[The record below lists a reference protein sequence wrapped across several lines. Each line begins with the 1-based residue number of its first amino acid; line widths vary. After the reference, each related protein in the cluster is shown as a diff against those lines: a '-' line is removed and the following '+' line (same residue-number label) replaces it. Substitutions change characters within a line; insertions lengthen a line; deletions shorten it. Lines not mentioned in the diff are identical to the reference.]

1 MHKLYIGMVGLPARG
16 KTTVAA
22 KILDGLSKEGIRTE
36 IFNNG
41 DIRREQIG
49 AKSSEPDFYCPTNQ
63 AGRAARE
70 EIAVTNMNRA
80 TDFLQNGG
88 NVAILDAT
96 NVSRHRRLII
106 ERLAIYPILWIECI
120 NNDEELVEASI
131 LRKTKLPEF
140 AKLSEEQACMS
151 FKERIKYYEH
161 IYSPLLDEK
170 MWVVIDS
177 LHNLILNENVP
188 SGVPFYANIR
198 DILVS
203 DWVRNLYLARH
214 GQTEY
219 NVMDRIGGD
228 SSLTELG
235 HKQAS
240 CLGEYFKGH
249 EINYVFTSMKRRSK
263 QTAQYVVD
271 QMKNCTVIPLPEF
284 DEIDAGVCENMM
296 YSEIKE
302 QYPDIARDRS
312 YDKYGYIYPEGE
324 GYITLK
330 ERVDRGLQKALFLSG
345 NAERV
350 LIVGHQAINRMIL
363 SHFLFRRQADVPYIL
378 VPQNSLFHII
388 STQQKKLFELVKFM
402 DVDLGR

>member
-1 MHKLYIGMVGLPARG
+1 MHKLYIGMMGLPARG

-22 KILDGLSKEGIRTE
+22 KIMDGLSKEGIQTA

-41 DIRREQIG
+41 DLRREMLG
-49 AKSSEPDFYCPTNQ
+49 AKSSEPQFYSPKNT
-63 AGRAARE
+63 AGKATRE
-70 EIAVTNMNRA
+70 HIAVTNMNRA
-80 TDFLQNGG
+80 TEFLQNGG

-96 NVSRHRRLII
+96 NVSRKRRLII
-106 ERLAIYPILWIECI
+106 ERMAIYPILWIECI

-140 AKLSEEQACMS
+140 RNLTEEQACAS
-151 FKERIKYYEH
+151 FKERISYYEH

-170 MWVVIDS
+170 MWVVVDS
-177 LHNLILNENVP
+177 LHNKITSENVP
-188 SGVPFYANIR
+188 GGIPFYANVR

-228 SSLTELG
+228 SSLTPLG
-235 HKQAS
+235 HRQAR
-240 CLGEYFKGH
+240 CLGEHFKNY
-249 EINYVFTSMKRRSK
+249 EINYIFTSMKKRSR
-263 QTAQYVVD
+263 QTAQYVED
-271 QMKNCTVIPLPEF
+271 RMDNCTVMPLPEF
-284 DEIDAGVCENMM
+284 DEIDAGICEDMM

-302 QYPDIARDRS
+302 QMPDIYRNRAH
-312 YDKYGYIYPEGE
+312 DKYGYIYPDGE
-324 GYITLK
+324 GYISLK
-330 ERVDRGLQKALFLSG
+330 ERVDRGLKKALFLSG
-345 NAERV
+345 NAPHV

-363 SHFLFRRQADVPYIL
+363 SHFLFRRQEDVPYIL
-378 VPQNSLFHII
+378 VPQNSFFHII

-402 DVDLGR
+402 NVDLSN

>member
-22 KILDGLSKEGIRTE
+22 KILDGLSKEGIRTQ

-41 DIRREQIG
+41 DLRREILG
-49 AKSSEPDFYCPTNQ
+49 AKSSEPQFYSPTNQ
-63 AGRAARE
+63 TGKAARE
-70 EIAVTNMNRA
+70 EIAVLNMNRA
-80 TDFLQNGG
+80 TEFLQGDG

-96 NVSRHRRLII
+96 NVSRHRRLTI
-106 ERLAIYPILWIECI
+106 ERMAVYPILWIECI

-140 AKLSEEQACMS
+140 SKLTEEEACMS
-151 FKERIKYYEH
+151 FKERIQYYEH
-161 IYSPLLDEK
+161 IYSPLVDEK
-170 MWVVIDS
+170 MWVAIDS
-177 LHNLILNENVP
+177 LHNRILNENVP
-188 SGVPFYANIR
+188 SGVPFYPNIR

-235 HKQAS
+235 HKQAKA
-240 CLGEYFKGH
+240 LGEYFKGQ
-249 EINYVFTSMKRRSK
+249 EINYVFTSMKRRSR

-271 QMKNCTVIPLPEF
+271 NMPNCTVIPLLEF
-284 DEIDAGVCENMM
+284 DEIDAGVCENLR
-296 YSEIKE
+296 YAEIKE
-302 QYPDIARDRS
+302 QYPDIALERS
-312 YDKYGYIYPEGE
+312 EDKYGYVYPKGE

-330 ERVDRGLQKALFLSG
+330 ERVDRGLKKALFLSG

-363 SHFLFRRQADVPYIL
+363 SHFLFRRQEDVPYIL

-402 DVDLGR
+402 DVDLSN